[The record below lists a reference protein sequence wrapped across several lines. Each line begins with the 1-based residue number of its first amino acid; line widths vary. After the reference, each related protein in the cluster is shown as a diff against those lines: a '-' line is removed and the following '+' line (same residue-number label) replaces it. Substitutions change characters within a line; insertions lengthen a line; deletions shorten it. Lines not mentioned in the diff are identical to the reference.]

1 MTRTESGKRI
11 LLTGQMAM
19 IILCVFFS
27 ASFETNAAAAAVTKP
42 QAAKRGS
49 STDFTWD
56 FQDSKGTTL
65 PTAWH
70 PVSGEWTVAPEPE
83 HPTNR
88 LLRQAKLSRRT
99 AILASRDTYCN
110 FELSARLR
118 TDSFE
123 HKSRNWQV
131 GLVFRRQNARRYYK
145 VRITAANIALIR
157 VTPPRLSTVPGSEG
171 GMHAVSGAGQQKSVE
186 QLLVF
191 QPLGAA
197 RDSWHTLGIKCQGEA
212 ITIKLDE
219 RELQTVNDPGVGSG
233 NLGLYTVNTP
243 AFFDDVH
250 LSYVKTPKLTG
261 RIVADRKSFEPFREQ
276 ELRIYYRMKEDE
288 LVQIRVLNPGGKVF
302 NVLTRDVHSLGINC
316 ITWNGQGLTG
326 QNPLSGLYTLELLLG
341 NRSYKT
347 QVWVKNDLTG
357 KDGGR

>member
-1 MTRTESGKRI
+1 
-11 LLTGQMAM
+11 
-19 IILCVFFS
+19 
-27 ASFETNAAAAAVTKP
+27 
-42 QAAKRGS
+42 
-49 STDFTWD
+49 
-56 FQDSKGTTL
+56 
-65 PTAWH
+65 
-70 PVSGEWTVAPEPE
+70 
-83 HPTNR
+83 
-88 LLRQAKLSRRT
+88 
-99 AILASRDTYCN
+99 
-110 FELSARLR
+110 
-118 TDSFE
+118 
-123 HKSRNWQV
+123 
-131 GLVFRRQNARRYYK
+131 
-145 VRITAANIALIR
+145 
-157 VTPPRLSTVPGSEG
+157 
-171 GMHAVSGAGQQKSVE
+171 VSGAGQQKSVE

-326 QNPLSGLYTLELLLG
+326 HNPLSGLYTLELLLG